1 MHCLQSWAVHGPHG
15 RHPRPACPSQ
25 LGGRDRGVKYFC
37 RGRGRIPN
45 LPGIS
50 VSFPLNP
57 SCSIPGKIYTC
68 LQLPFLERIGTST
81 RVRRDST
88 RGNVD
93 VTHAMCVTMCS
104 LVGVDLLASQWQCTR
119 RSCAASNRPLGRT
132 TCMRTCSPPSQWPA
146 QCCSLQ
152 STKSVTGNNNLN
164 KAAIRDRTQAG
175 PLDSFSLSHSVT
187 VRLSC
192 ILALSNWSA
201 A

>member
-1 MHCLQSWAVHGPHG
+1 M
-15 RHPRPACPSQ
+15 PRPRPDPKS
-25 LGGRDRGVKYFC
+25 
-37 RGRGRIPN
+37 

-50 VSFPLNP
+50 KKPGSDAVSFPAAASPAKSTHACN
-57 SCSIPGKIYTC
+57 CH
-68 LQLPFLERIGTST
+68 FLKELGRAPP
-81 RVRRDST
+81 RDST

-146 QCCSLQ
+146 QCCSCHEHFSQ
-152 STKSVTGNNNLN
+152 H
-164 KAAIRDRTQAG
+164 
-175 PLDSFSLSHSVT
+175 SLSLATIRSFATERKRVRSTLSHCLTQVT

-192 ILALSNWSA
+192 ILALGNWSA